1 MTEQHEPPP
10 PDSPADDARLVAALR
25 GGDEQAF
32 RELIDRYQASF
43 VRVAKSYVRD
53 QAVAEDVAQETWL
66 AVLQGLDRFEGRS
79 SLKTWMFRILTN
91 RAITRAKRERRST
104 PFSALAADDGPA
116 VDPSRFLPADD
127 PEAPG
132 GWRQG
137 LHSWSDLPD
146 EVLLAGETRAKLL
159 EAIDRL
165 PDSQR
170 AVITL
175 RDIEGLS
182 AHEVDDLLELTDV
195 NQRVLLHRARSRVR
209 ALLEPYLT
217 PETA

>member
-1 MTEQHEPPP
+1 MTDRYEPQP
-10 PDSPADDARLVAALR
+10 PDSPADDARVVAALR
-25 GGDEQAF
+25 SGDEQTF

-53 QAVAEDVAQETWL
+53 QAVAEEVAQETWL
-66 AVLQGLDRFEGRS
+66 AVLQGLDRFERRS

-104 PFSALAADDGPA
+104 PFSALTADDGPA
-116 VDPSRFLPADD
+116 VDPARFLPADD
-127 PEAPG
+127 PNWPG
-132 GWRQG
+132 HWRAG
-137 LHSWSDLPD
+137 LHTWSDLPE

-170 AVITL
+170 RVITL

-182 AHEVDDLLELTDV
+182 AQEVDDLLDLTDV
-195 NQRVLLHRARSRVR
+195 NQRVLLHRARSKVR

>member
-1 MTEQHEPPP
+1 MTEQHEPQL
-10 PDSPADDARLVAALR
+10 PDSPADDARLVARLR
-25 GGDEQAF
+25 DGDEQAF

-53 QAVAEDVAQETWL
+53 QAVAEEVAQETWL
-66 AVLQGLDRFEGRS
+66 AVLQGLGRFEGRS

-104 PFSALAADDGPA
+104 PFSALVADDGPA
-116 VDPSRFLPADD
+116 VDPGRFLPADD
-127 PEAPG
+127 PVAPG

-137 LHSWSDLPD
+137 LRSWSDLPD

-170 AVITL
+170 RVITL

-182 AHEVDDLLELTDV
+182 AQEVDDLLDLTDV
-195 NQRVLLHRARSRVR
+195 NQRVLLHRARSKVR